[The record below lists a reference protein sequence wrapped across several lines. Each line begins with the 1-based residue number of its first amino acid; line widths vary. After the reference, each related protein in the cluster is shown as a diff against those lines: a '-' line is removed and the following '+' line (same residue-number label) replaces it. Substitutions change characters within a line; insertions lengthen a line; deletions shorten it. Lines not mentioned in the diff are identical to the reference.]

1 MSEKHFLIPRDTVAS
16 ADPRMNNASARNLW
30 CGFTFGTSTLKL
42 TDGAPCRFTVGHP
55 QIPTLPD
62 GAEYII
68 TADERGLAVVAR
80 DYPSLMRGYSA
91 LLLKIENTDHVGTLG
106 IAPLTER
113 SAYRL
118 KNRMIH
124 YCIFPETDLLMLRR
138 YLRLSA
144 VAGYTHAVLEFW
156 GTLPFDCLSSL
167 AWREHCFTKDEIRD
181 LLREMREL
189 GIEPVP
195 MFNQLGHASASR
207 VRSGKHVVLDQ
218 DPSKYALFTED
229 GWSWNTFNPDAR
241 KLLTAVRAELY
252 ELFGEGEYFHAGLDE
267 SYSYNPPHMFE
278 TLPEYLGELTHAIAA
293 EGRRP
298 MIWMDMLLPAEAYGD
313 GMHAEECSNKTPEA
327 CRRVLDALHPST
339 VLVDWQYDI
348 KKAPVPTSLY
358 LKSSGFDI
366 MGAPWLN
373 AENGKA
379 HIDTAADN
387 GLFGVMLTTWH
398 TLPKDGQ
405 SILRFAQNFG
415 AASSPYSPICT
426 RNTEPATL
434 LRKLT
439 FEPITYEQAGWM
451 THQIVTGTEQT
462 L

>member
-1 MSEKHFLIPRDTVAS
+1 MNTNPFLITSTVVAR
-16 ADPRMNNASARNLW
+16 ADRRMIHQTTKSLW
-30 CGFTFGTSTLKL
+30 RGFTFGTSDLAL
-42 TDGAPCRFTVGHP
+42 TEGDACRFVVGAPN
-55 QIPTLPD
+55 IPVCPAD
-62 GAEYII
+62 AEYAIA
-68 TADERGLAVVAR
+68 ADERGLAVVAK

-91 LLLKIENTDHVGTLG
+91 LLLKIENIDKVGTLG

-113 SAYRL
+113 SAYQL
-118 KNRMIH
+118 KNRMVH
-124 YCIFPETDLLMLRR
+124 FCIFPETDLVMLRR

-156 GTLPFDCLSSL
+156 GTLQLDCLPSL
-167 AWREHCFTKDEIRD
+167 AWREYSFTKDTVRD
-181 LLREMREL
+181 LLREMREF

-195 MFNQLGHASASR
+195 MFNQLGHASACR

-229 GWSWNTFNPDAR
+229 GWSWNTFNPAAR

-252 ELFGEGEYFHAGLDE
+252 ELFGKGEYFHAGLDE

-278 TLPEYLGELTHAIAA
+278 TLSEYLGELTHAIAA

-298 MIWMDMLLPAEAYGD
+298 MIWMDMLLPAEAYGGD
-313 GMHAEECSNKTPEA
+313 MHAIECSNKTPEA

-358 LKSSGFDI
+358 LKDSGFDI

-373 AENGKA
+373 VENGKA
-379 HIDTAADN
+379 HLKTAVDN
-387 GLFGVMLTTWH
+387 DLFGVMLTTWH
-398 TLPKDGQ
+398 TLPRDGQ
-405 SILRFAQNFG
+405 SIFRFAELFG
-415 AASSPYSPICT
+415 AVQSPYSPICT
-426 RNTEPATL
+426 RNTASATL

-439 FEPITYEQAGWM
+439 FESLTYEQAGWM
-451 THQIVTGTEQT
+451 TRQIVTGSEQT